1 MMLSRIYRSEPEIRK
16 RQIDT
21 LKVFNDNV
29 IEITEGS
36 EYQIQ
41 FHSGGNNLTLIVNL
55 TKDFPNENPIIK
67 ISPLIIH
74 PWVNNE
80 GEVISAPGLLNF
92 TVYSDL
98 GRVVQAITR
107 EFERTPPPL
116 ASDQQIN
123 NITSPTVPVRDC
135 DNMGRIS
142 PNYPSNYLSRHSFS
156 PPPTGNVYQ
165 TFVFPELKTYSLEEL
180 EFLNESEERREEF
193 LENLQKMRDMNKGLD
208 DVISQVEDLADLNL
222 SKEKQL
228 EELQKDIDFR
238 IQEVTKLA
246 FENERL
252 NITYQNLSDKYSPE
266 NIKDQLK
273 QAAQKSESE
282 SERIADAF
290 LKGEIDV
297 DKFVNMYIQSR
308 MLTQTRKTKEEKL
321 SQQLQSLKKAGF

>member
-1 MMLSRIYRSEPEIRK
+1 MLSRIYRSELEIRK

-29 IEITEGS
+29 TEIKEGS
-36 EYQIQ
+36 EYQVQ
-41 FHSGGNNLTLIVNL
+41 FCAGGHNLTVIVNL
-55 TKDFPNENPIIK
+55 TKDFPNEKPIIK
-67 ISPLIIH
+67 VSPLIIH

-98 GRVVQAITR
+98 GRVVQAIIR

-116 ASDQQIN
+116 ASEQQIN
-123 NITSPTVPVRDC
+123 NITSPTIPIRDC
-135 DNMGRIS
+135 DNMGKIN
-142 PNYPSNYLSRHSFS
+142 PNYQSNYISRHSFS
-156 PPPTGNVYQ
+156 PSQATNIFQ
-165 TFVFPELKTYSLEEL
+165 TVAFPQLNTYALEEL
-180 EFLNESEERREEF
+180 EFLNESEERRAEF
-193 LENLQKMRDMNKGLD
+193 IENLQQVRDMNKTLD
-208 DVISQVEDLADLNL
+208 DMICHVEELADLNL

-266 NIKDQLK
+266 NIKGQLK
-273 QAAQKSESE
+273 LAAEKSEAE
-282 SERIADAF
+282 SEEIADTF

-297 DKFVNMYIQSR
+297 DKFVSMYIQSR
-308 MLTQTRKTKEEKL
+308 SLTQARKTKEEKL
-321 SQQLQSLKKAGF
+321 SQQLQILKKAGF

>member
-1 MMLSRIYRSEPEIRK
+1 MLSRLYRSELEIRK

-29 IEITEGS
+29 TEITEGS
-36 EYQIQ
+36 EYQVQ
-41 FHSGGNNLTLIVNL
+41 FCAGGHNLILIVNL
-55 TKDFPNENPIIK
+55 TKDFPNEKPIIK

-92 TVYSDL
+92 TAYSDL
-98 GRVVQAITR
+98 GRVVQAIIR
-107 EFERTPPPL
+107 EFVRTPPPL
-116 ASDQQIN
+116 ATDQQIN
-123 NITSPTVPVRDC
+123 NITSPTVPIRDC
-135 DNMGRIS
+135 ENMGKIS
-142 PNYPSNYLSRHSFS
+142 PNYQSNYLSRHSFS
-156 PPPTGNVYQ
+156 TSQATNVFQ
-165 TFVFPELKTYSLEEL
+165 TIAFPELNSYALDEL
-180 EFLNESEERREEF
+180 VFLSENEERREEF
-193 LENLQKMRDMNKGLD
+193 IDNLQQVRDMNKMLD
-208 DVISQVEDLADLNL
+208 DMISHIEELADLNL
-222 SKEKQL
+222 NKEQQL
-228 EELQKDIDFR
+228 EELQKDIDLR

-273 QAAQKSESE
+273 LAAEKSEAE
-282 SERIADAF
+282 SEEIADAF

-297 DKFVNMYIQSR
+297 DKFVNVYIQSR
-308 MLTQTRKTKEEKL
+308 TLTQMRKTKEEKL

>member
-1 MMLSRIYRSEPEIRK
+1 MLSRIYRSELEIRK

-29 IEITEGS
+29 TEVKEGS

-41 FHSGGNNLTLIVNL
+41 FQSGGHNLVLIVIL
-55 TKDFPNENPIIK
+55 TKDFPNEKPILK
-67 ISPLIIH
+67 VSPLIIH

-80 GEVISAPGLLNF
+80 GEVLSAPGLLNF

-98 GRVVQAITR
+98 GRVVQAIIR

-116 ASDQQIN
+116 VSEQRIN
-123 NITSPTVPVRDC
+123 NPTSPTGSKRDS

-142 PNYPSNYLSRHSFS
+142 PNYPSNYLNRHGFS
-156 PPPTGNVYQ
+156 PPQATGVFQ
-165 TFVFPELKTYSLEEL
+165 TFTFPELNTYSLEDL
-180 EFLNESEERREEF
+180 EFLNESEERRGEF
-193 LENLQKMRDMNKGLD
+193 LENLQQTHDMNKTLD
-208 DVISQVEDLADLNL
+208 DMISLVEELADLNL

-228 EELQKDIDFR
+228 EELQKDIELR
-238 IQEVTKLA
+238 IQEITKLA

-252 NITYQNLSDKYSPE
+252 NITFQNLSDKYSPE

-273 QAAQKSESE
+273 LAAESSEVESE
-282 SERIADAF
+282 KIADVF
-290 LKGEIDV
+290 LKGGIDV
-297 DKFVNMYIQSR
+297 DKFVNLYIQSR
-308 MLTQTRKTKEEKL
+308 TLTQTRKTKEEKL